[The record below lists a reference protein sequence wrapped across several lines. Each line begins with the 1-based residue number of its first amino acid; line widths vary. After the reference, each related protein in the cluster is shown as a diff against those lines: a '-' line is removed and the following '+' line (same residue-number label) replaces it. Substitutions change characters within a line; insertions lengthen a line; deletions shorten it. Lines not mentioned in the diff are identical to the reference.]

1 MACSSA
7 LKQIISRNVRNEV
20 QIMEWSNKMD
30 LIAVANEKSGYICII
45 VFLAVSLTHS
55 SFQMRSS

>member
-20 QIMEWSNKMD
+20 QIMEWSHKMD
-30 LIAVANEKSGYICII
+30 LIAVANEKSK
-45 VFLAVSLTHS
+45 
-55 SFQMRSS
+55 